1 MLPLNTI
8 FPSLHFGHCFSIFPF
23 AIAFAS
29 FPASP
34 STCLLGHFLFKQK
47 SLGCFPL
54 LMATTIGNPHVSQ
67 IFCAGLIKALEGKDI
82 AVLHFG
88 YWLHAAKCPNF
99 PLLICKFPLLQ
110 TGHFPKLDKASLVSI
125 LAASSSLPISFSF
138 FLKSYSILVI
148 APLAS
153 CSTSSFF
160 ILSSMIFSISP
171 SKCLV
176 SSSSTILGAYFSRV
190 STVLIPRFVAS
201 IDFPST

>member
-8 FPSLHFGHCFSIFPF
+8 FPSLHCGHCFSISPL

-34 STCLLGHFLFKQK
+34 PTCLLGHFLFKQK
-47 SLGCFPL
+47 SWGLFPL
-54 LMATTIGNPHVSQ
+54 LIATTIGNPHVSQ
-67 IFCAGLIKALEGKDI
+67 IFLAGLIRALEGKDI

-88 YWLHAAKCPNF
+88 NWLQAAKFPYF

-125 LAASSSLPISFSF
+125 LAASNSLPISFSF
-138 FLKSYSILVI
+138 FLKSNNILVI

-153 CSTSSFF
+153 SS
-160 ILSSMIFSISP
+160 
-171 SKCLV
+171 
-176 SSSSTILGAYFSRV
+176 
-190 STVLIPRFVAS
+190 
-201 IDFPST
+201 